1 MKCEKRWRGI
11 QVWSLTLFSSQK
23 PSRPSFQNNQFH
35 SGSSSSYNRPSDSQY
50 SHHSAHHSSSFN
62 SNYDE
67 NRPNRPYQPE
77 IITDNR
83 PSNFPN
89 QHEPPNE
96 YGYRPYDKP
105 NYEQNR
111 PSFELIRPNGYESR
125 PGSYDRP
132 SRPQHDYH
140 YSSGPSY
147 NYANKDS
154 AHPMTYPGS
163 GEGEW
168 VLVSTTKGYQFP
180 KRHGQRAMLFQA
192 QNGVHGTDTKKH
204 DNNGIITAASQQN
217 EVAVRPPFYSAN
229 TLRPPHG
236 PTKMTQQHVKL
247 TVLPLF
253 NNKNEN
259 RPIQNQNS
267 NQHHQSGGNNMEVN
281 VYKPSKYNGII
292 ETEPST
298 QTIEESVAAA
308 ASANE
313 ANSLAANA
321 QKATKKKKIRTR
333 NYAVMRKNP
342 VNGDSTAVLAAVSA
356 NVDKVH

>member
-1 MKCEKRWRGI
+1 MI
-11 QVWSLTLFSSQK
+11 
-23 PSRPSFQNNQFH
+23 RPNA
-35 SGSSSSYNRPSDSQY
+35 YENRPS
-50 SHHSAHHSSSFN
+50 SF
-62 SNYDE
+62 D
-67 NRPNRPYQPE
+67 
-77 IITDNR
+77 R
-83 PSNFPN
+83 PS
-89 QHEPPNE
+89 
-96 YGYRPYDKP
+96 
-105 NYEQNR
+105 
-111 PSFELIRPNGYESR
+111 
-125 PGSYDRP
+125 SYDRP

-154 AHPMTYPGS
+154 NHPLTYPGS

-192 QNGVHGTDTKKH
+192 QNGVHGSDTKKH
-204 DNNGIITAASQQN
+204 DTNGIITAASQQH
-217 EVAVRPPFYSAN
+217 EISVRPPFHSPN

-253 NNKNEN
+253 NKNEN
-259 RPIQNQNS
+259 RPIQNQN

-308 ASANE
+308 ANANE
-313 ANSLAANA
+313 ANALSATAP
-321 QKATKKKKIRTR
+321 KASKKKKIRTR
-333 NYAVMRKNP
+333 NYAVMRKN
-342 VNGDSTAVLAAVSA
+342 VNGDSTAVLAAVSTIFG
-356 NVDKVH
+356 KVSRLLNLFDFLGRSRTPTRSFWIDRADGFGLAWVKVKINTGSAVSAENKEKTFLIYQILFRLVPIQIKLFVASCFTCSNLSYQLMLKL